1 MSADAATKAR
11 PAHERILERYT
22 KPVVV
27 PTEEADRSV
36 ERLLGVTETG
46 ESEETA
52 EAGCF
57 GYLRGTREMAVM
69 LELRKKDGAIMAL
82 SYSYIEQIE
91 YDPSVGITIHA
102 LGRTIRIE
110 GTNLNT
116 PNQPGTS
123 MRLYQGLTRHR
134 VVWIGEASGSA
145 RLTEVAGVTLVTA
158 VKW

>member
-69 LELRKKDGAIMAL
+69 LELRRKDGSIMAL
-82 SYSYIEQIE
+82 SYSYIEHME
-91 YDPSVGITIHA
+91 FDPDSGIAIHA
-102 LGRTIRIE
+102 LGRTIRIL

-116 PNQPGTS
+116 PIHPGST
-123 MRLYQGLTRHR
+123 MRLFLGLTRHR
-134 VVWIGEASGSA
+134 VVWIAEERELASDPSGPHVHS
-145 RLTEVAGVTLVTA
+145 VQ
-158 VKW
+158 W